1 MVQLPSRRS
10 PTMSMNLQEKMDRV
24 RHLLAA
30 KLSSIYKRWAVE
42 GESVMGPGTLAV
54 RVEDQHHQASASHL
68 DIGFVLNRESNECP
82 VLWDCVSGLGATS
95 DEALERA
102 VETWAVSTLPVFL
115 ELVNLDGSFA
125 DHYHSSDPEGCPG
138 WHVIH
143 GPWIAFGVGAAP
155 DELQTWALQNPVL
168 PTIGPLTIEAFERPV
183 LNCVKMLFGCKDA
196 DIAEVRVNGL
206 CTQNA
211 SERLK
216 ALAWPRSHDPAFARC
231 FWLFVHGE

>member
-1 MVQLPSRRS
+1 
-10 PTMSMNLQEKMDRV
+10 MSMNLQEKMDHA

-42 GESVMGPGTLAV
+42 GESVMGPGSLAV
-54 RVEDQHHQASASHL
+54 RVEDQHDQASANHL
-68 DIGFVLNRESNECP
+68 NIGFVLNRESNECL

-95 DEALERA
+95 DE
-102 VETWAVSTLPVFL
+102 
-115 ELVNLDGSFA
+115 G
-125 DHYHSSDPEGCPG
+125 PG

-143 GPWIAFGVGAAP
+143 GPWIAFGVGTAP
-155 DELQTWALQNPVL
+155 DELQTWALQHPAL
-168 PTIGPLTIEAFERPV
+168 PTIGPLTIEAFERPE
-183 LNCVKMLFGCKDA
+183 LNCVKVLFGCEDA
-196 DIAEVRVNGL
+196 DIAEVLVNGL